1 MMMYGCLIVPS
12 FLARPVYVIPRHSK
26 QTRQTFPFPLLV
38 STDRPLDLPT
48 IIHSSGP
55 HKGTSTLYPIRERPR
70 ENKERGSLSLIS
82 SSCLRSHTTPRSK
95 PRSHIYI
102 RVLIPTSPCK
112 HLVPQTL
119 PTVVD
124 FHHTKLTEDVTSRLY
139 NPISSIKEN
148 RGNLRRRPSLH
159 HHLRHYSKRT
169 RRCRVAR

>member
-12 FLARPVYVIPRHSK
+12 SSLVYVITP
-26 QTRQTFPFPLLV
+26 TFKTNHIPLP
-38 STDRPLDLPT
+38 SSRIDIRPLST
-48 IIHSSGP
+48 FRRSFIHSST
-55 HKGTSTLYPIRERPR
+55 HTKGRPPCYPPRDQPGERTKTSA
-70 ENKERGSLSLIS
+70 SLSNRRVLS
-82 SSCLRSHTTPRSK
+82 TFPHYSEK
-95 PRSHIYI
+95 QAAVAYIYI

>member
-12 FLARPVYVIPRHSK
+12 SPPAFTSSPDIQNKPHSPPLFSYRHVPLSTFRRSFIHPVHTKGHPPYYPPRD
-26 QTRQTFPFPLLV
+26 QP
-38 STDRPLDLPT
+38 
-48 IIHSSGP
+48 G
-55 HKGTSTLYPIRERPR
+55 ERT
-70 ENKERGSLSLIS
+70 KTSLSHIS
-82 SSCLRSHTTPRSK
+82 SSCLRPHTTPRSK

-119 PTVVD
+119 PAVVD
-124 FHHTKLTEDVTSRLY
+124 FHHTTHTEDVTSRLY
-139 NPISSIKEN
+139 NPIRSIKGN
-148 RGNLRRRPSLH
+148 IGNLRRRPSLH